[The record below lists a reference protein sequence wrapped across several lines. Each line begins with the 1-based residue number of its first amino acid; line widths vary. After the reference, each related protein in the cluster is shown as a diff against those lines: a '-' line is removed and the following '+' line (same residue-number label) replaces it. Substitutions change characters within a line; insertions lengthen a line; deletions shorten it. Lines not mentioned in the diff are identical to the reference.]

1 MGLIGVRVHKE
12 RGQPLKRKK
21 YGLLEKHKDYKVR
34 AEDYHRKQKVLKS
47 LHRKAELRNEDEFY
61 FSMEHLQMQVSF
73 YFSIF

>member
-34 AEDYHRKQKVLKS
+34 AEDYHRKRKVLKN
-47 LHRKAELRNEDEFY
+47 LRRKAELKNEDEFY
-61 FSMEHLQMQVSF
+61 FEMEHLKMEVCYYF
-73 YFSIF
+73 YV